1 MHIKQFHKY
10 IALYETFQYHSIS
23 IFYRWSKIYII

>member
-1 MHIKQFHKY
+1 MHIKQFRKY

-23 IFYRWSKIYII
+23 ILSLK